1 MDYKKKRLSKDN
13 VAEYIGKSSADAFAG
28 KTVPGVPALLQKDF
42 GQRNNCTICSITAL
56 LCFYTKKEP
65 RTIYDLVVRKAGR
78 LFFRPQHRGTNP
90 FAIRWIMF
98 RCTRALRV
106 KKSSRAGYLKGIG
119 FGFNKVKTLI
129 KRGAPMILSFHH
141 DGNRY
146 YRSHSVTVVGY
157 AECGGKKLLEILDNW
172 NDTPSYI
179 DYDRLSV
186 FSSINYLQ

>member
-13 VAEYIGKSSADAFAG
+13 VAEYVGKRSADAFAG

-65 RTIYDLVVRKAGR
+65 RKIYDLAVRKAGR

-90 FAIRWIMF
+90 FAIRWILF
-98 RCTRALRV
+98 RCSRSLGL
-106 KKSSRAGYLKGIG
+106 KKRSGARYLKGIG
-119 FGFNKVKTLI
+119 FGFEKIRTLI
-129 KRGAPMILSFHH
+129 KENTPIILSFHH

-146 YRSHSVTVVGY
+146 YRSHSVTVAGY

-179 DYDRLSV
+179 DFDSLSV
-186 FSSINYLQ
+186 FSSINFLR